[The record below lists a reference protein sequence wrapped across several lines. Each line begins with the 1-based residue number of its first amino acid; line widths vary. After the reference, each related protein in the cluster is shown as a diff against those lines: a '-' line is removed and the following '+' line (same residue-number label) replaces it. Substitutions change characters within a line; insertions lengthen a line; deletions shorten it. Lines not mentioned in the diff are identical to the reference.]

1 MASLEFLD
9 DAFGNMIKSYLLATV
24 ATTGYTVYQSMSQD
38 SDMEDKNVFEQT
50 WDNCSKCGSTSVG
63 SILSTYACSSFNM
76 PLNIAKSIFGTATSA
91 TGLGGLDNVEPVLVG
106 VANGILNPIAGL
118 TAASASLVLTIFGQG
133 KSPLVILGPTVLGV
147 GMYAI
152 TLNTM
157 GSSSSDC

>member
-24 ATTGYTVYQSMSQD
+24 ATTGYTIYQSMSKD

-50 WDNCSKCGSTSVG
+50 AENCTKCGSSAG
-63 SILSTYACSSFNM
+63 AILSTAACATFNT

-133 KSPLVILGPTVLGV
+133 KSPLVILGPSVLGV